1 VLHLSKKRKFKREI
15 IETAVFIIIAVIGSY
30 AIFIGLEL
38 GLGTYPESPL
48 RAVSSGSMQPTY
60 NVGDLLVIQKIPS
73 DKLQVG
79 DVIVFEVSTRSYD
92 IVHRII
98 EIQYNS
104 QDGKLYFRTKGDNN
118 LSPDYWRGR
127 ECWNGMIPEENV
139 IGKVIFSVPLIGYV
153 SLAVSSEYGVLV
165 IGAVILLIILISIP
179 LGESKTPDKEEEIT
193 NHRGQ
198 EPRPKGRGL

>member
-1 VLHLSKKRKFKREI
+1 MSKKKYKREI
-15 IETAVFIIIAVIGSY
+15 IETVVLIIIAVVGSY
-30 AIFIGLEL
+30 AVFIGLEI

-48 RAVSSGSMQPTY
+48 RAVSSGSMRPAY
-60 NVGDLLVIQKIPS
+60 NVGDLLVIQSLPS
-73 DKLQVG
+73 DKLQVD

-98 EIQYNS
+98 EIQYRN

-118 LSPDYWRGR
+118 PSPDYWRGS

-179 LGESKTPDKEEEIT
+179 FGETKTPEDEEKIT
-193 NHRGQ
+193 NRKDQ
-198 EPRPKGRGL
+198 NN

>member
-1 VLHLSKKRKFKREI
+1 MSKKKKYRREI
-15 IETAVFIIIAVIGSY
+15 AETVVLIIIAVVGSY
-30 AIFIGLEL
+30 AVFIGLEV

-48 RAVSSGSMQPTY
+48 RAVSSGSMRPTY
-60 NVGDLLVIQKIPS
+60 NVGDLLVIQNIPS

-98 EIQYNS
+98 EIQYRS

-118 LSPDYWRGR
+118 PAPDYWGGS

-153 SLAVSSEYGVLV
+153 SLAVSSEYGVLI
-165 IGAVILLIILISIP
+165 IGAIILLIILISIP
-179 LGESKTPDKEEEIT
+179 FGDQKTSDEEETIT
-193 NHRGQ
+193 SNSD
-198 EPRPKGRGL
+198 ENN

>member
-1 VLHLSKKRKFKREI
+1 LSKKKKYRREI
-15 IETAVFIIIAVIGSY
+15 IETVVLIIIAVVGSY
-30 AIFIGLEL
+30 AVFIGLEV

-48 RAVSSGSMQPTY
+48 RAVSSGSMRPTY
-60 NVGDLLVIQKIPS
+60 NVGDLLIIQNVPS

-98 EIQYNS
+98 EIQYRS

-118 LSPDYWRGR
+118 PSPDYWRGN
-127 ECWNGMIPEENV
+127 ECWNGMIPQENV

-153 SLAVSSEYGVLV
+153 SLAVSSEYGVLI

-179 LGESKTPDKEEEIT
+179 FGEEKTPDEEGLEET
-193 NHRGQ
+193 NDSD
-198 EPRPKGRGL
+198 ETN

>member
-1 VLHLSKKRKFKREI
+1 LSKKKKYKREI
-15 IETAVFIIIAVIGSY
+15 IETAILIIIAVVGSY
-30 AIFIGLEL
+30 AVFIGLEV

-48 RAVSSGSMQPTY
+48 RAVSSGSMRPTY
-60 NVGDLLVIQKIPS
+60 NVGDLLVIQDISS

-98 EIQYNS
+98 EIQYRS

-118 LSPDYWRGR
+118 LASDYWRGS
-127 ECWNGMIPEENV
+127 ECWNGMIPQENV
-139 IGKVIFSVPLIGYV
+139 IGKVILSVPLIGHV
-153 SLAVSSEYGVLV
+153 SLAISSEYGILV

-179 LGESKTPDKEEEIT
+179 FGEQKTPDEEESDETT
-193 NHRGQ
+193 NSD
-198 EPRPKGRGL
+198 ETN

>member
-1 VLHLSKKRKFKREI
+1 MKKHKKEI
-15 IETAVFIIIAVIGSY
+15 IETVVFIIIAVVGSY
-30 AIFIGLEL
+30 AIFIGLEV

-48 RAVSSGSMQPTY
+48 RSVSSGSMRPAY
-60 NVGDLLVIQKIPS
+60 NVGDLLLLRSIPS
-73 DKLQVG
+73 DRLQVD

-98 EIQYNS
+98 EIQYRS

-118 LSPDYWRGR
+118 PSADYWKST

-153 SLAVSSEYGVLV
+153 SLAVSSEYGVLI
-165 IGAVILLIILISIP
+165 IGAIILLIILLIIP
-179 LGESKTPDKEEEIT
+179 FGETTTPKDDDDEIIT
-193 NHRGQ
+193 NS
-198 EPRPKGRGL
+198 KDKKL

>member
-1 VLHLSKKRKFKREI
+1 MKKHKKEI
-15 IETAVFIIIAVIGSY
+15 IETVVFIIIAVVGSY
-30 AIFIGLEL
+30 AVFIGLEV

-48 RAVSSGSMQPTY
+48 RSVSSGSMRPAY
-60 NVGDLLVIQKIPS
+60 NVGDLLLLRSIPS
-73 DKLQVG
+73 DRLQVD

-98 EIQYNS
+98 EIQYRS

-118 LSPDYWRGR
+118 PSADYWRGT

-139 IGKVIFSVPLIGYV
+139 IGKVIGKVPLLGHV
-153 SLAVSSEYGVLV
+153 SLAVSSDYGILI

-179 LGESKTPDKEEEIT
+179 FGEITAPKDEEEEIIT
-193 NHRGQ
+193 NS
-198 EPRPKGRGL
+198 KDKND

>member
-1 VLHLSKKRKFKREI
+1 M
-15 IETAVFIIIAVIGSY
+15 
-30 AIFIGLEL
+30 FIGLEV

-48 RAVSSGSMQPTY
+48 RAVSSGSMRPTY
-60 NVGDLLVIQKIPS
+60 NVGDLLVIQNTPS
-73 DKLQVG
+73 DKLQIN

-98 EIQYNS
+98 DIQYRS

-118 LSPDYWRGR
+118 PAPDYWRGS

-139 IGKVIFSVPLIGYV
+139 IGKVIFSVPLIGHV
-153 SLAVSSEYGVLV
+153 SLAVSSEYGVLI

-179 LGESKTPDKEEEIT
+179 FGEQKTSDEEEKIT
-193 NHRGQ
+193 NSSD
-198 EPRPKGRGL
+198 ENN